1 MLSLSVSDMTFCGI
15 HAIIKR
21 FGNGKHIAVTKKFPI
36 GKLCI
41 GAKFQCLLFYW
52 VLHMALSNAFSWTE
66 YFVLK
71 YIFRNL
77 FPQSQSKLD
86 LNSSNIN
93 TKQLTNHY
101 LNQWWQSYL
110 SHTCI
115 DVLCCI
121 EWLSCREIK
130 RWLEFSASLPVFS
143 INRTFT
149 LGKRPGPRLNIKT
162 VLSTYGD
169 FHVKDKTVV
178 RTSYL

>member
-1 MLSLSVSDMTFCGI
+1 MQNFSVC
-15 HAIIKR
+15 
-21 FGNGKHIAVTKKFPI
+21 
-36 GKLCI
+36 C
-41 GAKFQCLLFYW
+41 FYW
-52 VLHMALSNAFSWTE
+52 VLHKALSNAFSWTE

-77 FPQSQSKLD
+77 FPQSHLKID

-115 DVLCCI
+115 DVLCCM
-121 EWLSCREIK
+121 ERLSCREIK
-130 RWLEFSASLPVFS
+130 KWLKFSASLTVFS

-149 LGKRPGPRLNIKT
+149 PGKRPGTCYATIVSLWERYSWNCIHVYRNTILRAPSNVMQIWWELIFIRIDTLLLHILTFNLPNESLNTK
-162 VLSTYGD
+162 
-169 FHVKDKTVV
+169 
-178 RTSYL
+178 